1 MHTVLAVLGWTLLA
15 LLGILAL
22 LLLVPVRLTVE
33 VKYDKLTV
41 KGKVL
46 FLSFQLYPWKW
57 KKRREAAEDTP
68 QPQETEKQAQPQGQ
82 PPQEATEAPPQGKQA
97 AASKIT
103 LSAVAE
109 MVRTA
114 GWLMKIVFRVL
125 RFTDIRLL
133 LPIHREDAAET
144 AIAYGQTQAY
154 LGTALGA
161 LQNFLNLK
169 FSKLELVP
177 DFTGSHKYRRYFYCK
192 IVATPFIMVAAA
204 LYAFTHLKVERIL

>member
-1 MHTVLAVLGWTLLA
+1 MHTVLAVLGWVLLA
-15 LLGILAL
+15 LLGILVL
-22 LLLVPVRLTVE
+22 FLVVPVRLTVE

-41 KGKVL
+41 KVKVL

-57 KKRREAAEDTP
+57 KKKQQEPAQQQENAEPAEKREEPAEEKAA
-68 QPQETEKQAQPQGQ
+68 A
-82 PPQEATEAPPQGKQA
+82 PQGKPA
-97 AASKIT
+97 AAKRIT
-103 LSAVAE
+103 LSDVTE
-109 MVRTA
+109 LVRTA
-114 GWLMKIVFRVL
+114 GWLMKIVFRVI
-125 RFTDIRLL
+125 RFTDIQLL

-161 LQNFLNLK
+161 LQNCLDLK

-204 LYAFTHLKVERIL
+204 LYAFTHLKMERIL

>member
-1 MHTVLAVLGWTLLA
+1 MHTVLAVLGWTLLV
-15 LLGILAL
+15 LVGVLV
-22 LLLVPVRLTVE
+22 LLLVVPVGLTVE

-46 FLSFQLYPWKW
+46 FLSFQLYPWKR
-57 KKRREAAEDTP
+57 KKKQEETETPEQKKEAAEP
-68 QPQETEKQAQPQGQ
+68 AEKQE
-82 PPQEATEAPPQGKQA
+82 EAAAPPDKPPA
-97 AASKIT
+97 RKKIA
-103 LSAVAE
+103 LSDVVE
-109 MVRTA
+109 LVRTA
-114 GWLMKIVFRVL
+114 GWLMKIIFRVL
-125 RFTDIRLL
+125 RFTDIQLL

-161 LQNFLNLK
+161 LQNCLNLK

-192 IVATPFIMVAAA
+192 IVATPFIMVTAA